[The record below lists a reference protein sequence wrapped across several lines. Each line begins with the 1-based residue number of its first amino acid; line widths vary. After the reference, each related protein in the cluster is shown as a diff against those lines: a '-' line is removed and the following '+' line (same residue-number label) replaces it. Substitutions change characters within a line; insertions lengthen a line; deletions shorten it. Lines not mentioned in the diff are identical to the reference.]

1 MDINGSRHWG
11 LHDAVHWPL
20 DATAQDSAAVV
31 WQRCALNPAK
41 HGALR
46 LRSGLPNGVLVPLAR
61 SASPVRAALD
71 AQGALLW
78 WDGKVLVSV
87 GAALRD
93 PSGVLHT
100 PDPIRVEL
108 TDEITTISAM
118 ALGDDGVLYLAS
130 GESLWLIDRRERAL
144 PQKLDTPGF
153 AATSLAA
160 RPGGGV
166 WALDASRGALA
177 RTQGTPL
184 PRQGVAVDE
193 DEGAHFHPLTDHPDP
208 ARLIVLRARLRADDV
223 GAALATRPDGLLAVL
238 VQRSATA
245 IGRGEAAT
253 AVHLLDGNEQLTPA
267 FDVGNAGAS
276 GWTPYELA
284 WRDDSTLALLG
295 HAALRD
301 AHGDEQ
307 HNAADTVALLYNL
320 DAQTLAD
327 VLGGIDDQPPRLE
340 PAGDYLPLI
349 GHDGGPLLVP
359 PPAARLALRAD
370 HADVAAAFH
379 TTGALSATPRALSHA
394 GLGYVSNE
402 GIFQIIKRPGGL
414 ETLKVPR
421 LRLRPVIAV
430 PQPHRVISGWR
441 ANALPA
447 WSVPDSDPVLAPSV
461 IDSHDPQTNWGRLW
475 IEADV
480 PRGCAA
486 VVWLAASDVAPP
498 PLPDVDEAFFGSTS
512 VGSAPSANTKWWPH
526 LVGDASA
533 LPTALAAWPDL
544 PRAAWHT
551 RLTEVLGGV
560 SRLSLTSDGDNTPI
574 PDERG
579 LFEALVQRAGV
590 AVRNLQGRRLWVAVE
605 LFGNGRDTP
614 SVAALRATGTRFSY
628 RDQYLPALY
637 GESLDGAQ
645 ANQPSRATGSDFLE
659 RLLANFEGEFTRI
672 EGAIA
677 NAHTLSQAGSCPA
690 EYLDWLGKWV
700 GLTFDPGLPESRR
713 RSMLRALPALWR
725 LHGTVRGLELALEL
739 ATGGEISEESVGGDD
754 VLISGGV
761 VSGGEAIVIE
771 NWRMRRTFATILGAE
786 LFDRDDPLI
795 AGLTR
800 SGNSLVGDTL
810 VLGDPLNP
818 EFMALYRTLTD
829 APLIGRND
837 PRLARGAVSVEQGRA
852 QARQTL
858 YDQLAHRV
866 TVLVHNELGG
876 QDLGLMRR
884 VCEWAAPAHV
894 RVNVIP
900 STAPFICAIAS
911 LVGVDT
917 YLLAGDPRRSFTVG
931 GAGPSGTWRRR
942 FGARVDPGSQLGGID
957 PLGEGATL
965 DAALDDYDFSG
976 GTKPVADIAA
986 PAMQPM
992 SQPLTLDARGSRAA
1006 PGRNLV
1012 AYRWRLNQ
1020 RP

>member
-31 WQRCALNPAK
+31 WQRCALNPAR

-46 LRSGLPNGVLVPLAR
+46 LRSGLPAGTLVPLAR

-78 WDGKVLVSV
+78 WDGQVLVSV
-87 GAALRD
+87 GASLRD
-93 PSGVLHT
+93 AHGVLHT
-100 PDPIRVEL
+100 PDPIRVVL
-108 TDEITTISAM
+108 PDEITTIAAM

-130 GESLWLIDRRERAL
+130 GEALWLIDRRERAL

-153 AATSLAA
+153 AASALAA

-166 WALDASRGALA
+166 WALDGSRGALA

-184 PRQGVAVDE
+184 PRQGVAVDT
-193 DEGAHFHPLTDHPDP
+193 DEGAHFHPLTTHPDP
-208 ARLIVLRARLRADDV
+208 ARLIVLRSRLRADDA
-223 GAALATRPDGLLAVL
+223 GLALATRPDGLLAVL
-238 VQRSATA
+238 VQRGSAA
-245 IGRGEAAT
+245 VGRGEAPSAL
-253 AVHLLDGNEQLTPA
+253 HLLNGDEQLTPA
-267 FDVGNAGAS
+267 FEVGG
-276 GWTPYELA
+276 GWIPHELA
-284 WRDDSTLALLG
+284 WRDDTTLAVLG
-295 HAALRD
+295 HAALKD
-301 AHGDEQ
+301 SQGQEQ
-307 HNAADTVALLYNL
+307 RNATDTVALLYPI
-320 DAQTLAD
+320 DAVTLQE
-327 VLGGIDDQPPRLE
+327 VLGGIDNEPPRLM

-359 PPAARLALRAD
+359 PPAARMALRAD
-370 HADVAAAFH
+370 HADVRAASG
-379 TTGALSATPRALSHA
+379 TTGALSSTPRALSHA
-394 GLGYVSNE
+394 ALGYVSQE
-402 GIFQIIKRPGGL
+402 GVFQLIPQPGGQPA
-414 ETLKVPR
+414 LKVPR

-430 PQPHRVISGWR
+430 PQPQRVLNGWR

-447 WSVPDSDPVLAPSV
+447 WSAPNSDPVLAPSV
-461 IDSHDPQTNWGRLW
+461 IDSQDPQTIWGRLW
-475 IEADV
+475 VEADV
-480 PRGCAA
+480 PHGCAA

-498 PLPDVDEAFFGSTS
+498 PMPDVDTAFFGSTQ
-512 VGSAPSANTKWWPH
+512 VGSTPTATTTWWPH

-533 LPTALAAWPDL
+533 LPAELAAWPDL

-551 RLTEVLGGV
+551 RPTEVLGGL
-560 SRLSLTSDGDNTPI
+560 SRLGVTDDPVR
-574 PDERG
+574 PQERG

-590 AVRNLQGRRLWVAVE
+590 AVRSLQGRRLWVAVE

-614 SVAALRATGTRFSY
+614 TVAAVRTTGTRFSY

-645 ANQPSRATGSDFLE
+645 AAQPSRATGSDFLE
-659 RLLANFEGEFTRI
+659 RLLASFEGEFTRI
-672 EGAIA
+672 EGAVA
-677 NAHTLSQAGSCPA
+677 SAHTLTQAGSCPA
-690 EYLDWLGKWV
+690 QYLEWLGQWV
-700 GLTFDPGLPESRR
+700 GLSFEPGLPESRR

-739 ATGGEISEESVGGDD
+739 ATGGEVQGGAAADGSD
-754 VLISGGV
+754 VRISGGA

-771 NWRMRRTFATILGAE
+771 NWRLRRTFATILGAE

-795 AGLTR
+795 AGLVR

-810 VLGDPLNP
+810 VLGDPFRP

-829 APLIGRND
+829 APGRND
-837 PRLARGAVSVEQGRA
+837 RRDDPRRVSVEQGRA
-852 QARQTL
+852 QAHHTL

-900 STAPFICAIAS
+900 STAPFLCAVAS

-917 YLLAGDPRRSFTVG
+917 YLLAGDPQRSFTVG
-931 GAGPSGTWRRR
+931 GAGPSGSWQSRLGR
-942 FGARVDPGSQLGGID
+942 RVDPGSQLGGID
-957 PLGEGATL
+957 RLGEGATL
-965 DAALDDYDFSG
+965 DASLDDYDFAG
-976 GTKPVADIAA
+976 GSKPVADIAA
-986 PAMQPM
+986 PATQAL
-992 SQPLTLDARGSRAA
+992 SEPLVLDARGSQAA
-1006 PGRNLV
+1006 PGRSLV
-1012 AYRWRLNQ
+1012 AYRWRLNE